1 MIGIVKSS
9 LPNGRDMGPVE
20 ALRAA
25 AAYGLDGLL
34 FNSLFDISQTLD
46 PAEMRAVRDEA
57 DRLGLAISAGLGF
70 INPASPARSTKILEA
85 GEGDMVEGVKR
96 LIGLAADIGIKDP
109 FFIIGLIED
118 RFATAPNWQVQR
130 DAVADLILQCAPV
143 LRRRGSRLLLKTHEE
158 ITTAE
163 VLALVRRVGS
173 DLLGVAYDP
182 VNVVCRLEAPV
193 PAARRVA
200 PHAASVHV
208 DDAVLRFENGEMR
221 RYLAPVEEGVLDWN
235 AMLSCMPGA
244 RVWIEMHSG
253 QFSMP
258 VFDARWL
265 AAQPDIAVVEFA
277 AVLAMASRHGQG
289 DVSWDQTR
297 PADRLPQAFRK
308 FLT

>member
-25 AAYGLDGLL
+25 AAQGLDGLL
-34 FNSLFDISQTLD
+34 FNSLFDISETLD

-70 INPASPARSTKILEA
+70 INPAFPARGTRIVEA
-85 GEGDMVEGVKR
+85 GGGDMLEGARR
-96 LIGLAADIGIKDP
+96 LIGLAADIGINDP

-118 RFATAPNWQVQR
+118 RFASAPSWQLQR

-143 LRRRGSRLLLKTHEE
+143 LRRRGSRLLIKTHEE

-163 VLALVRRVGS
+163 VLALVRRVGD
-173 DLLGVAYDP
+173 DLLGIAYDP

-193 PAARRVA
+193 AAARRVA
-200 PHAASVHV
+200 PHAASIHV

-221 RYLAPVEEGVLDWN
+221 RYLAPVGEGVLDWE
-235 AMLSCMPGA
+235 ATLSCMPGA

-258 VFDARWL
+258 VFDAQWL
-265 AAQPDIAVVEFA
+265 AAQPDIALAEFA
-277 AVLAMASRHGQG
+277 AVLAMASRYGQR
-289 DVSWDQTR
+289 DVPWDQTR

-308 FLT
+308 FLK